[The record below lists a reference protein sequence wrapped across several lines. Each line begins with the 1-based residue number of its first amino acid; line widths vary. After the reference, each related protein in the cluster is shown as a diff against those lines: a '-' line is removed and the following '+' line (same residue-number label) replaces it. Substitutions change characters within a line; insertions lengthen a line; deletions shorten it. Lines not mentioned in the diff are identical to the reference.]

1 MLNLNIKSFSCSAIG
16 ELKLCECLQT
26 FRNAV
31 GHAFALSL
39 ADRGG
44 CEVDEA
50 RLHALGGSVDLELG
64 AQVLDQGHSDLVI
77 A

>member
-1 MLNLNIKSFSCSAIG
+1 MK
-16 ELKLCECLQT
+16 LKLSERFQSLCD
-26 FRNAV
+26 AV
-31 GHAFALSL
+31 GHAFALIL